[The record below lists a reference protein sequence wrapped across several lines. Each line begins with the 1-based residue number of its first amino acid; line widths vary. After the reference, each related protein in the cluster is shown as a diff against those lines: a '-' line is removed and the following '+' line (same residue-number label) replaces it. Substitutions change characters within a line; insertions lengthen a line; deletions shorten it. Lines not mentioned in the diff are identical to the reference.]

1 LDAHALSDRILINVK
16 DRFGGLPL
24 GDAGAYLDWGAP
36 STRLIYL
43 VSPDALDRFRLLTVV
58 DLNRLRTVPHAVPG
72 EARIEL
78 LRGKQGENH
87 H

>member
-1 LDAHALSDRILINVK
+1 LDAHALSDHVLINVQ
-16 DRFGGLPL
+16 DQCGGLPSL
-24 GDAGAYLDWGAP
+24 DAGAYLDWGAP
-36 STRLIYL
+36 SARLINL

-58 DLNRLRTVPHAVPG
+58 DLNRLTTVPHAVPG